1 METTSRPTVGRTEPS
16 PTPQVWAQAAARAAS
31 LLVLD
36 DLASRT
42 PLVHLIDILTCLA
55 SPDPGTRAAAATPY
69 GRLFRDLASAGHDL
83 GDAFTSAIATSETL
97 IARQLRG
104 SSLAL
109 PDAITAAAI
118 HDLEVTAMLTA
129 LGATIPD
136 AITAALGMEPAHGG
150 LPPLPESQVQTE
162 GSGGPAGYPPMPTPY
177 LRDLAGNAGV
187 ERLVTHY
194 ATHGSGHFARAR
206 AFVWRG
212 VTGNDHLSGLDPVMV
227 HDPVRAH
234 DLVGTVDARAL
245 LRRNTANL
253 LRGRP
258 ANNVLLYGDRGTGKS
273 SSVKSLL
280 QEPDTAAWGEDPDAG
295 PVPWG
300 LLRLIDVPKSRLG
313 DFPTLITCLRDRPE
327 RFILF
332 VDDLSFEDGETQ
344 YKDLKAVLDGG
355 VIAHPEN
362 VVVYATS
369 NRRHLI
375 REQFSDRPD
384 PLNTDVHGQD
394 TVQEKLSF
402 ADRFGLTLTFL
413 SPNQEDYLAIATH
426 LAQLRG
432 LPIALPDLR
441 RRAIAWAAWHN
452 GRSGRTARQFI
463 DDLTA
468 ELG

>member
-1 METTSRPTVGRTEPS
+1 METTSRPDDGGDD
-16 PTPQVWAQAAARAAS
+16 PTPNTQFWARAAARAAS

-36 DLASRT
+36 DLAKRT
-42 PLVHLIDILTCLA
+42 PLVHLIDILTGLA
-55 SPDPGTRAAAATPY
+55 SPDPVTRAAAATPY

-83 GDAFTSAIATSETL
+83 GDALGAAIATSETM
-97 IARQLRG
+97 IVRQIRG
-104 SSLAL
+104 SSPAL
-109 PDAITAAAI
+109 PDAITAATI
-118 HDLEVTAMLTA
+118 HDLDVIAMLTGLA
-129 LGATIPD
+129 PTIPG
-136 AITAALGMEPAHGG
+136 AIAEAIGMDPAHGG
-150 LPPLPESQVQTE
+150 LPALPERLAQTE
-162 GSGGPAGYPPMPTPY
+162 GAEEPAGYLAMPNLH
-177 LRDLAGNAGV
+177 LRDLAGTTGV
-187 ERLVTHY
+187 ECLINHY
-194 ATHGSGHFARAR
+194 AMHGSGHFARAR

-212 VTGNDHLSGLDPVMV
+212 ATSNDLLSGFDPILV

-280 QEPDTAAWGEDPDAG
+280 QEPDTSAWGEDPDAG

-300 LLRLIDVPKSRLG
+300 LLRLIDVPKARLG
-313 DFPTLITCLRDRPE
+313 DFPTLITCLRGRPE

-355 VIAHPEN
+355 VTARPGN

-413 SPNQEDYLAIATH
+413 SPNQEEYLAIATH

-432 LPIALPDLR
+432 LPIAIPDLR
-441 RRAIAWAAWHN
+441 RRAIAWTAWHN

>member
-1 METTSRPTVGRTEPS
+1 METTLRLDAGRHEP
-16 PTPQVWAQAAARAAS
+16 PPNPQFWAQAAARAAS

-36 DLASRT
+36 DLATRT
-42 PLVHLIDILTCLA
+42 PLVHLIDILTRLA
-55 SPDPGTRAAAATPY
+55 SPDAATRSAAATPY

-83 GDAFTSAIATSETL
+83 SDAFAAAIATSETL
-97 IARQLRG
+97 IVRHLQG
-104 SSLAL
+104 SGHAMPS
-109 PDAITAAAI
+109 AIMEAAI
-118 HDLEVTAMLTA
+118 HDLDVIAKLTA
-129 LGATIPD
+129 LGAAIPD
-136 AITAALGMEPAHGG
+136 AIAETLGVDPAHGG
-150 LPPLPESQVQTE
+150 LPALPDRRVRPE
-162 GSGGPAGYPPMPTPY
+162 GQGEPTLN
-177 LRDLAGNAGV
+177 LRDLAGRAGV
-187 ERLVTHY
+187 ESLVTHY
-194 ATHGSGHFARAR
+194 SMHGSGHFARAR

-212 VTGNDHLSGLDPVMV
+212 ATGTNQLSGFDPVMV
-227 HDPVRAH
+227 HDPIRAH

-280 QEPDTAAWGEDPDAG
+280 QEPDTAAWGDDPDAG
-295 PVPWG
+295 SVPWG

-313 DFPTLITCLRDRPE
+313 DFPTLITCLRGRPE

-355 VIAHPEN
+355 VTARPEN

-413 SPNQEDYLAIATH
+413 SPNQEEYLAIATH

-432 LPIALPDLR
+432 LPIAIPDLR

-463 DDLTA
+463 DDLAA

>member
-1 METTSRPTVGRTEPS
+1 MQTTSRPDAGRFEPS
-16 PTPQVWAQAAARAAS
+16 PNTRFWAQAAARAAS
-31 LLVLD
+31 LLVLE
-36 DLASRT
+36 DLAART
-42 PLVHLIDILTCLA
+42 PLIHLIDILTRLA
-55 SPDPGTRAAAATPY
+55 SPDPVTRAAAATPY

-83 GDAFTSAIATSETL
+83 GDAFATAISTSETL
-97 IARQLRG
+97 LVRQLRG
-104 SSLAL
+104 SSPLL

-118 HDLEVTAMLTA
+118 HDLDVIAMLTA

-136 AITAALGMEPAHGG
+136 ALAEAIGMDPAHGG
-150 LPPLPESQVQTE
+150 LPALPDRRVRPE
-162 GSGGPAGYPPMPTPY
+162 GQGEPTLT
-177 LRDLAGNAGV
+177 LRDLAGRAGV

-194 ATHGSGHFARAR
+194 SMHGSGHFARAR

-212 VTGNDHLSGLDPVMV
+212 PTGNDHLSGFDPVLV

-280 QEPDTAAWGEDPDAG
+280 QEPDTAAWGEAPDAG

-300 LLRLIDVPKSRLG
+300 LLRLIDVPKARLG
-313 DFPTLITCLRDRPE
+313 DFPTLITCLRGRPE

-355 VIAHPEN
+355 VTARPGN

-432 LPIALPDLR
+432 LAIAIPDLR